1 MSTIDVSSE
10 IDDLR
15 RRLVEQAEVYDSSDY
30 EAGVLDALDAVS
42 LLLDENEGALPLHEG
57 AG

>member
-1 MSTIDVSSE
+1 MSTTDVSSE

-15 RRLVEQAEVYDSSDY
+15 RRLIEQAEVYDSSDY

-42 LLLDENEGALPLHEG
+42 LLLDEGAVPFHEG

>member
-1 MSTIDVSSE
+1 MSTTDVSSE

-15 RRLVEQAEVYDSSDY
+15 RRLIEQGEVYDSPDY

-42 LLLDENEGALPLHEG
+42 LLLDDEG